1 MLQPDHVN
9 YLNPDSGP
17 VFPETNKSPLSLD
30 FLDLESRNGD
40 HRWSEVLLR
49 PGEGVELEVHVVE
62 TGYVVGQ
69 ALLAFESLMQLPRDS
84 DGFVRATLSFLVS
97 HQFGGPT
104 TTLSAVAV
112 VHVNDTKPRYVMPA
126 RGPSYWNQHR
136 KQHWKRYPLIPI
148 SAGIIKQ
155 AFRPL
160 ALEYDR
166 QMIIHPALFG
176 FQARWRGLPK
186 DESRFTHPSFVGSI
200 VAAQKPISKE
210 AAEEIVLQSVKGLG
224 CNPWKHDAK
233 AASLGKCP
241 VCTVGIPGC
250 PYCFMLPVHPNGEQS
265 KPQEFEYD
273 RARALREQADKD
285 HQEVLAQARI
295 ALKKK
300 RMLKMLELK
309 DRRRATSKDS
319 DDEGQSLRTIRCSH
333 PLLSINHTYP
343 FNLPL
348 TYPLINLSLI
358 PSHQS
363 SPHIPINLTLPI
375 HHRRSSLP

>member
-155 AFRPL
+155 AFRP
-160 ALEYDR
+160 
-166 QMIIHPALFG
+166 
-176 FQARWRGLPK
+176 
-186 DESRFTHPSFVGSI
+186 
-200 VAAQKPISKE
+200 
-210 AAEEIVLQSVKGLG
+210 
-224 CNPWKHDAK
+224 
-233 AASLGKCP
+233 
-241 VCTVGIPGC
+241 
-250 PYCFMLPVHPNGEQS
+250 
-265 KPQEFEYD
+265 
-273 RARALREQADKD
+273 
-285 HQEVLAQARI
+285 
-295 ALKKK
+295 
-300 RMLKMLELK
+300 
-309 DRRRATSKDS
+309 
-319 DDEGQSLRTIRCSH
+319 
-333 PLLSINHTYP
+333 
-343 FNLPL
+343 
-348 TYPLINLSLI
+348 
-358 PSHQS
+358 
-363 SPHIPINLTLPI
+363 
-375 HHRRSSLP
+375 